1 MKNFIYDDGGR
12 SAAGFKGEARD
23 CVTRAIAIAT
33 GQPYK
38 KVYNEIFKMQGY
50 TPRNGVFRKIYQKYL
65 KNLGWSWKPTMLVG
79 QGCKVHLK
87 KDELPK
93 GTIIVRLSRH
103 LAAVQDGVVMD
114 TFDCTREGR
123 RCVYGYFYKEGH

>member
-50 TPRNGVFRKIYQKYL
+50 TPRNGVFRKIYEKYL
-65 KNLGWSWKPTMLVG
+65 KSLGWSWKPTMLVG

-87 KDELPK
+87 KDELPD

-103 LAAVQDGVVMD
+103 LAAVQDGVVRD
-114 TFDCTREGR
+114 IYDCTREGK

>member
-87 KDELPK
+87 KDELPE

>member
-38 KVYNEIFKMQGY
+38 RVYNEIFKMQGY
-50 TPRNGVFRKIYQKYL
+50 TPRNGVFRKIYEKYL

-87 KDELPK
+87 KDELPD